1 MQGWADGMDPDL
13 DLSLDIAVMTLVI
26 GVMTLFID
34 VMTLIRGLVLRLV
47 VSLIVH
53 ASQIVYITGLW
64 SELKFAVKRRIFKGC
79 DLIEENAW
87 LD

>member
-1 MQGWADGMDPDL
+1 
-13 DLSLDIAVMTLVI
+13 MTLVI

-47 VSLIVH
+47 VSLIVY
-53 ASQIVYITGLW
+53 ATQIVYITGLW
-64 SELKFAVKRRIFKGC
+64 SELKFAVQRRILKRC
-79 DLIEENAW
+79 DVIKEKTW